1 MNILITGTEGYLSN
15 RIGRYCESMGHEVRY
30 VSLRNDDFIGY
41 NYGEIDVLFHVAG
54 VVPQKSIAPDVFYK
68 VNYEKTKKLFDSIL
82 EHSCVPRFVYLSTM
96 ATYGAKT
103 MQKGGRAIDLKTEQC
118 PTSDYGKSKM
128 LAEQYIIA
136 QQKGVKV
143 TILRVPTL
151 YDSVKCEYF
160 DFFKKILRKLPCIP
174 YIKANTKRSILHIDN
189 LCFLMEKI
197 ASGEIDEDVILP
209 CDRCMPDVN
218 IIMKRVAEETKIK
231 KKTSRVLG
239 LIIERLYKLHPIFA
253 NLVGNAYYSDSCALL
268 IDKKS
273 IFDFCYNE
281 E

>member
-1 MNILITGTEGYLSN
+1 MNILITGEKGYLSN
-15 RIGRYCESMGHEVRY
+15 RIGKYCESMGHRVYY
-30 VSLRNDDFIGY
+30 VSLRNDDFLRYKYEG
-41 NYGEIDVLFHVAG
+41 IDVVFHVAG
-54 VVPQKSIAPDVFYK
+54 VVPQKSITPEVFYE
-68 VNYEKTKKLFDSIL
+68 VNYEKTKQLFDIIL
-82 EHSCVPRFVYLSTM
+82 KCSGVSRFVYLSTM

-103 MQKGGRAIDLKTEQC
+103 MRKNGCAIDLDTEQC
-118 PTSDYGKSKM
+118 PISDYGKSKM
-128 LAEQYIIA
+128 LAEQYIVA
-136 QQKGVKV
+136 HQKGIKT

-160 DFFKKILRKLPCIP
+160 DFYKKLLSKLPCIP
-174 YIKANTKRSILHIDN
+174 YIKANTKRSVLHIDN

-197 ASGEIDEDVILP
+197 ASGAICESVVLP
-209 CDRCMPDVN
+209 CDKYIPDVN
-218 IIMKRVAEETKIK
+218 IIMKKVADETKIK
-231 KKTSRVLG
+231 KKTSRILG
-239 LIIERLYKLHPIFA
+239 LTLEIAYKLHPVLS